1 MQKQFSQLRDV
12 QRSILLGVTIGLG
25 IGLVFAAGFFFRDI
39 VEMATAATVGVV
51 PDAGDYFLLEEVQ
64 ALINEHYLREQ
75 PDFTQRHYA
84 AVRGLL
90 ASIGDP
96 YTFFIDPPVAATE
109 SDTLAGTYGGIGIQV
124 TRSSTGEVV
133 MYPFT
138 DSAAANAGINNG
150 DVLLAINGTPIDP
163 LLSIDAI
170 DQQLLGEVRPGNGA
184 EITIRTLE
192 SSSEETLFIEYDVIN
207 VPSVIWRVLQED
219 AQIGYV
225 QILRFTAR
233 TPEEV
238 RQAVSELSQAGV
250 EALVVDLRDNSGGL
264 LQESI
269 EVADEFVDEGVIV
282 YERDNHSERAFSA
295 EPGGSAVSFP
305 LIVLVNERTASGAEL
320 VAGALQDLDRA
331 ILIGK
336 PTFGK
341 GTVQRIFPLS
351 DSSSLHVTS
360 AEWLT
365 PSRQP
370 FGEDGLQPNVLL
382 EPDPSGRDVFLEAA
396 VHALQQ
402 DALAESSGT

>member
-1 MQKQFSQLRDV
+1 MQKQFSQSSDV
-12 QRSILLGVTIGLG
+12 RRSIFLGIAIGLG
-25 IGLVFAAGFFFRDI
+25 IGLVFAAGFFFRD
-39 VEMATAATVGVV
+39 VVDSVQAASVGAV
-51 PDAGDYFLLEEVQ
+51 PEAGDYILLEEIQ
-64 ALINEHYLREQ
+64 ALLNEHFLRDQ
-75 PDFTQRHYA
+75 PDFTHRQYG

-90 ASIGDP
+90 QSLGDP

-109 SDTLAGTYGGIGIQV
+109 SDTLAGTYGGIGVQV

-133 MYPFT
+133 LYPFE
-138 DSAAANAGINNG
+138 DSAAERAGIIGG
-150 DVLLAINGTPIDP
+150 DVLLAINSIPLDP
-163 LLSIDAI
+163 LLGIDAI
-170 DQQLLGEVRPGNGA
+170 DQQLRGEVRAGNGV
-184 EITIRTLE
+184 EITLRKLE
-192 SSSEETLFIEYDVIN
+192 DGSEQTFFIEFDVIN

-219 AQIGYV
+219 ARIGYI

-238 RQAVSELSQAGV
+238 RQSIAHLSEAEVG
-250 EALVVDLRDNSGGL
+250 ALIVDLRDNSGGL

-269 EVADEFVDEGVIV
+269 EVADEFIGEGVIV
-282 YERDNHSERAFSA
+282 YERDNQNERAFSA
-295 EPGGSAVSFP
+295 QPDGAASAFP
-305 LIVLVNERTASGAEL
+305 LVVLVNERTASGAEL

-331 ILIGK
+331 LLIGR

-370 FGEDGLQPNVLL
+370 FGEDGLQPNVIL
-382 EPDPSGRDVFLEAA
+382 EPDPNGRDVYLEAA
-396 VHALQQ
+396 IRALQQ
-402 DALAESSGT
+402 DVLVESSGT